1 MDYLYFVF
9 ATLIFLAVVLLIEG
23 AYMAWNAT
31 RGAEAQR
38 LTRRV
43 RTMSASE
50 TMKAVSIAKK
60 RVMSSHPLMQRVL
73 AALPWTA
80 ALDRLLA
87 QSGKDWTVAGFVGWS
102 LGAGLAAWAASYWW
116 PLPIRLAV
124 SIGAILLP
132 LQLVLR
138 ARAKRLNRIENQ
150 LADAL
155 ELMSRALRAGHAF
168 PTALKMVGDEMKDP
182 IAAEFRMVFDEINF
196 GISMQDALA
205 NLVNRVP
212 STDLRYFV
220 VALMIQRETGG
231 NLSELLDNIGRI
243 IRDRIKLLGQVRV
256 LSAEGK
262 MSAWVLGLLPFGAGG
277 MVQLANPQFLAV
289 LFTDSAGKK
298 MVSFALG
305 MMVLGFFVM
314 RKIIRIRV

>member
-23 AYMAWNAT
+23 AYMAWHAT

-38 LTRRV
+38 LTQRM
-43 RTMSASE
+43 RTMSASD
-50 TMKAVSIAKK
+50 TAKPVSITKK
-60 RVMSSHPLMQRVL
+60 RVMSTHPLVQDML
-73 AALPWTA
+73 TALPFTA

-87 QSGKDWTVAGFVGWS
+87 QSGKNWTVAGLLGCS
-102 LGAGLAAWAASYWW
+102 LGAGLAAWAAAYWW
-116 PLPIRLAV
+116 AWPARLAL
-124 SIGAILLP
+124 SLGLALLP

-138 ARAKRLNRIENQ
+138 ARAKRLDRIENQ

-155 ELMSRALRAGHAF
+155 ELISRALRAGHAF

-182 IAAEFRMVFDEINF
+182 IAGEFGIVFDEINF
-196 GISMQDALA
+196 GISMSDALG

-262 MSAWVLGLLPFGAGG
+262 MSAWVLGLLPFGAAG
-277 MVQLANPQFLAV
+277 MIQLTNPQFLA
-289 LFTDSAGKK
+289 LLLTDSAGQK
-298 MVSFALG
+298 MVGFALG
-305 MMVLGFFVM
+305 MMAVGFFVM

>member
-9 ATLIFLAVVLLIEG
+9 ATLIFLAVLLLIEG
-23 AYMAWNAT
+23 AYMTWNAT
-31 RGAEAQR
+31 RGAETLRLTQR
-38 LTRRV
+38 LRM
-43 RTMSASE
+43 MSASE
-50 TMKAVSIAKK
+50 SVKAVSITKK
-60 RVMSSHPLMQRVL
+60 RVMSTNPLVQRL
-73 AALPWTA
+73 LFALPYTA

-87 QSGKDWTVAGFVGWS
+87 QSGKSWTVAGFLGWS
-102 LGAGLAAWAASYWW
+102 LAAALAAWAGTYWW
-116 PLPIRLAV
+116 PLPTRLAV
-124 SIGAILLP
+124 SVGAALIP

-138 ARAKRLNRIENQ
+138 AHAKRLNRIETQ

-168 PTALKMVGDEMKDP
+168 PTAVKMVGEEMKDP
-182 IAAEFRMVFDEINF
+182 IAAEFGTVFDEINF

-231 NLSELLDNIGRI
+231 NLSELLDNIGKIVRE
-243 IRDRIKLLGQVRV
+243 RIKLLGQIQV

-262 MSAWVLGLLPFGAGG
+262 MSAWVLGLLPFAAAG
-277 MVQLANPQFLAV
+277 LIHLTNPDFLAL

-298 MVSFALG
+298 LLMLAMV
-305 MMVLGFFVM
+305 MMVIGFFVM
-314 RKIIRIRV
+314 RKVIRIRV